1 MTSIFFLLQ
10 AFLSS
15 QTISEGLVYALFT
28 LRAAPRI
35 SKLLSS
41 IPISKNSFLNPSRIL
56 SLILPSTLLTMG
68 ELSTLR
74 QAGQRLAWD
83 ILNLEY
89 NFNQLERHVRGLKE
103 FEKLEKKKLKIS
115 EPDQENMVRYQ
126 RIEKDGRGGMQIEF
140 RNVWFRY
147 PKVKNWALRGV
158 SFTIEPGETVC
169 LSVLISSSSSSSSSF
184 T

>member
-1 MTSIFFLLQ
+1 
-10 AFLSS
+10 
-15 QTISEGLVYALFT
+15 
-28 LRAAPRI
+28 
-35 SKLLSS
+35 
-41 IPISKNSFLNPSRIL
+41 
-56 SLILPSTLLTMG
+56 MG